1 MVKDALGKLALR
13 RTFNLTLKT
22 LVVRCFFWVYVFIY
36 SFAFGTL
43 TKKLETM
50 QAFKCVA
57 VEQF

>member
-22 LVVRCFFWVYVFIY
+22 LVVRCYFLGICL
-36 SFAFGTL
+36 STHLHFGHL
-43 TKKLETM
+43 QKKLEKL

-57 VEQF
+57 VE